1 MGSRILLDLRA
12 ESKSNET
19 TAVLNVTSVEFAT
32 PSTDADTAPTT
43 VHDPVEDLR
52 GESEVP

>member
-43 VHDPVEDLR
+43 VHDPVEDLK